1 MCGFIG
7 TISLDKKNSKVLE
20 RANRYI
26 ECRGPDSKVHTE
38 FNFRDVIDSSDN
50 KFFNGIFNR
59 LSILELS
66 DNANQPMFSEDKTS
80 LLMFNGEIYNFLEL
94 KEILVKKGYKFKTK
108 NSDTEVLLKL
118 LCEYGIECVD
128 MLIGQFAF
136 AYIDLKKNTTY
147 LCRDRLGQKPLF
159 FSQSSEG
166 VSFSSNLKSLR
177 EISDIN
183 NLDEDGLFDYISL
196 GVIPSPRTIFKDIY
210 KLEPGFYAEIN
221 LDNFEIIKKQYWN
234 PVDFIDNK
242 EFDYSRFYNL
252 FNESVDYRLISD
264 VPVACYLSG
273 GIDSSTIIKSLSEN
287 NVQDINTF
295 SMITDNQKYDE
306 SKWSKLVS
314 QKYQTTHVEEFVSS
328 KITTNEIF
336 ESIDIFDEPYSDPS
350 TVVSFKLAK
359 TISNN
364 FKVAISGDGGDEL
377 LFGYERSIKWFLNR
391 KLNSK
396 FINFIFSLYPSFLG
410 TGQKILSRSNSIED
424 YSKTYFRDTKLTELF
439 GLKTNNV
446 KINKNTNI
454 NEYKYVFL
462 QEFQTYLSEMM
473 MLKVDRTAM
482 ANSLEV
488 RSPFVDHRLIEYIL
502 STKTSWIRLKE
513 PKKLMKKY
521 LSSDFD
527 PIFLNRKKQGFVFEL
542 EDWVFRNKKFIY
554 EYIKGGPLSEYLD
567 LKKLKYLTL
576 IKTRINSQ
584 RLWKLFFLTRYLK
597 RVNDG
602 Y

>member
-7 TISLDKKNSKVLE
+7 TISLDKKNSKVIE
-20 RANRYI
+20 KANRYI
-26 ECRGPDSKVHTE
+26 ECRGPDSKIHTE
-38 FNFRDVIDSSDN
+38 LNFKDLTDSSDN
-50 KFFNGIFNR
+50 KYFNGIFNR

-66 DNANQPMFSEDKTS
+66 DNANQPMFSKDKTS
-80 LLMFNGEIYNFLEL
+80 ILMFNGEIYNFLEL
-94 KEILVKKGYKFKTK
+94 KEILVKKGYKFKTN

-118 LCEYGIECVD
+118 LCEYGIDCVD

-136 AYIDLKKNTTY
+136 TYIDLKKNTTY

-159 FSQSSEG
+159 FSKSSESI
-166 VSFSSNLKSLR
+166 SFSSNLKSLR
-177 EISDIN
+177 EILDNN

-221 LDNFEIIKKQYWN
+221 LDNFEIIEKQYWN
-234 PVDFIDNK
+234 PTDFIDNK
-242 EFDYSRFYNL
+242 KFDYSKFYKL

-287 NVQDINTF
+287 KVQDINTF

-306 SKWSKLVS
+306 SKWSKLVF
-314 QKYQTTHVEEFVSS
+314 QKYKTTHVEEFVSS
-328 KITTNEIF
+328 KITTNEIL

-359 TISNN
+359 TISND

-377 LFGYERSIKWFLNR
+377 LFGYERSIKWFLKR

-410 TGQKILSRSNSIED
+410 TGQNILSRSNNIED
-424 YSKTYFRDTKLTELF
+424 YSKTYFRDTKLTNLF
-439 GLKTNNV
+439 GLKANNV
-446 KINKNTNI
+446 KINKNLNI
-454 NEYKYVFL
+454 NDYKYVFL
-462 QEFQTYLSEMM
+462 QEFQLYLSEMM
-473 MLKVDRTAM
+473 MLKVDRTSM

-502 STKTSWIRLKE
+502 STETNWISLKE

-521 LSSDFD
+521 LSSDFE
-527 PIFLNRKKQGFVFEL
+527 PNFLNRKKQGFVFEL
-542 EDWVFRNKKFIY
+542 EDWVFKNKKFIY
-554 EYIKGGPLSEYLD
+554 EYIKEGILSEYLD
-567 LKKLKYLTL
+567 LKKLKYLTI

-584 RLWKLFFLTRYLK
+584 RLWRLFFLTRYLE
-597 RVNDG
+597 RVNNGD
-602 Y
+602 

>member
-7 TISLDKKNSKVLE
+7 TISLDKKNSKVIE
-20 RANRYI
+20 KANRYI
-26 ECRGPDSKVHTE
+26 ECRGPDSKIHTE
-38 FNFRDVIDSSDN
+38 LNFKDLTDSSDN
-50 KFFNGIFNR
+50 KYFNGIFNR

-66 DNANQPMFSEDKTS
+66 DNANQPMFSKDKTS
-80 LLMFNGEIYNFLEL
+80 ILMFNGEIYNFLEL
-94 KEILVKKGYKFKTK
+94 KEILVKKGYKFKTN

-118 LCEYGIECVD
+118 LCEYGIDCVD

-136 AYIDLKKNTTY
+136 TYIDLKKNTTY

-159 FSQSSEG
+159 FSKSSESI
-166 VSFSSNLKSLR
+166 SFSSNLKSLR
-177 EISDIN
+177 EILDNN

-221 LDNFEIIKKQYWN
+221 LDNFEIIEKQYWN
-234 PVDFIDNK
+234 PTDFIDNK
-242 EFDYSRFYNL
+242 KFDYSKFYKL

-287 NVQDINTF
+287 KVQDINTF

-314 QKYQTTHVEEFVSS
+314 QKYKTTHVEEFVSS
-328 KITTNEIF
+328 KITTNEIL

-359 TISNN
+359 TISND

-377 LFGYERSIKWFLNR
+377 LFGYERSIKWFLKR

-410 TGQKILSRSNSIED
+410 TGQNILSRSNNIED
-424 YSKTYFRDTKLTELF
+424 YSKTYFRDTKLTNLF
-439 GLKTNNV
+439 GLKANNV
-446 KINKNTNI
+446 KINKNLNI
-454 NEYKYVFL
+454 NDYKYVFL
-462 QEFQTYLSEMM
+462 QEFQLYLSEMM
-473 MLKVDRTAM
+473 MLKVDRTSM

-502 STKTSWIRLKE
+502 STETNWISLKE

-521 LSSDFD
+521 LSSDFE
-527 PIFLNRKKQGFVFEL
+527 PNFLNRKKQGFVFEL
-542 EDWVFRNKKFIY
+542 EDWVFKNKKFIY
-554 EYIKGGPLSEYLD
+554 EYIKEGILSEYLD
-567 LKKLKYLTL
+567 LKKLKYLTI

-584 RLWKLFFLTRYLK
+584 RLWRLFFLTRYLE
-597 RVNDG
+597 RVNNGD
-602 Y
+602 